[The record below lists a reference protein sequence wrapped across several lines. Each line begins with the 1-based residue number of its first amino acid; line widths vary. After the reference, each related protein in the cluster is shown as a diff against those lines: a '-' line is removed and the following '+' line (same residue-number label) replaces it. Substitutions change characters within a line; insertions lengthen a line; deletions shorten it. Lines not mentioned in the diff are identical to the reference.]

1 MDYSEKSE
9 GKNKTQFYRVGK
21 FSVRAAERK
30 REREMEQSNAK
41 GRQELHTRRL
51 EA

>member
-30 REREMEQSNAK
+30 RERERWSNQTQ
-41 GRQELHTRRL
+41 REDRNFIRVD
-51 EA
+51 